1 MEPLSSW
8 SAHAEPMPM
17 LSSCSAHAHAQLMLR
32 ERERAEQKLDWASAF
47 LKKNCLSAITGCFFK
62 NYPFFCHKSEPSKQ
76 YMSLRIIW
84 RKFATIANLATNQEL
99 TLLQP
104 PKGCRTKTPHRTD
117 WGLFGIILEAD
128 LTFETAFYLVIL
140 DGFRRSPGKCW
151 LLRCLE
157 IPAGCG
163 AGAFGSAGAADS
175 KAAGT
180 GYGALVWPWFSV
192 YMNIFE
198 IIWIYI
204 YIRVYINV
212 SYINHMFDQILQFV
226 SFWETFFMFDPGAL

>member
-1 MEPLSSW
+1 MI
-8 SAHAEPMPM
+8 
-17 LSSCSAHAHAQLMLR
+17 SSCWAHAHAQLMLSPCSCSAHAQR
-32 ERERAEQKLDWASAF
+32 ERGLSKNLTELQRF
-47 LKKNCLSAITGCFFK
+47 GKKACLSAITGCFFQKK

-117 WGLFGIILEAD
+117 WGLFGIILEVD

-151 LLRCLE
+151 LRRCLE

-204 YIRVYINV
+204 YMCVY
-212 SYINHMFDQILQFV
+212 
-226 SFWETFFMFDPGAL
+226 

>member
-1 MEPLSSW
+1 MISSCW
-8 SAHAEPMPM
+8 AHAHAQPMLM
-17 LSSCSAHAHAQLMLR
+17 LSSCSER
-32 ERERAEQKLDWASAF
+32 ERELSKNLTELQRFWKKSASQQ
-47 LKKNCLSAITGCFFK
+47 LQVVFFK
-62 NYPFFCHKSEPSKQ
+62 KKTIPFFCHKSEPSKQ

-84 RKFATIANLATNQEL
+84 RKCATIANLATNQEL

>member
-1 MEPLSSW
+1 
-8 SAHAEPMPM
+8 
-17 LSSCSAHAHAQLMLR
+17 
-32 ERERAEQKLDWASAF
+32 
-47 LKKNCLSAITGCFFK
+47 
-62 NYPFFCHKSEPSKQ
+62 
-76 YMSLRIIW
+76 MSLRIIW

-117 WGLFGIILEAD
+117 WGLFGTILEVD

-204 YIRVYINV
+204 YIYIRVYINV
-212 SYINHMFDQILQFV
+212 SYINHMFDQILQFG
-226 SFWETFFMFDPGAL
+226 SFWETFFYVWPRRPLESAWGMMWGMSCTFSGGV